1 METTANCAVGK
12 AHHLLESPRE
22 IVSDE
27 ALLPLPA
34 SVRIITASP
43 PPGSPSHRP
52 SPGWRLRR
60 THSLHGT
67 APPLKA
73 LLRLRFLH
81 I

>member
-12 AHHLLESPRE
+12 ARHLLESPRE

-43 PPGSPSHRP
+43 PPGSPLTDLLQAGASE
-52 SPGWRLRR
+52 GR
-60 THSLHGT
+60 TVCT
-67 APPLKA
+67 AQPLP
-73 LLRLRFLH
+73 
-81 I
+81 